1 MSSDNLISH
10 PTTTQRGIDGRVGGA
25 TRFKFPSAPVVY
37 EPEGMDKK
45 SFERE
50 FEVSPKAMFH
60 LMFGDKSAVFQ
71 TLYHERTARRTVP
84 GNRRT
89 FTILVKQMLTALLGF
104 TDIQQGAWTQL
115 VGGRM
120 KREFKYQI
128 EYHDIL
134 CRSQKLAPVAGA
146 VLIRGI

>member
-1 MSSDNLISH
+1 MSSDNLTSH
-10 PTTTQRGIDGRVGGA
+10 PTATQRSIDSRVGGA

-71 TLYHERTARRTVP
+71 TLYHERTARRMNP
-84 GNRRT
+84 WQPQN
-89 FTILVKQMLTALLGF
+89 F
-104 TDIQQGAWTQL
+104 
-115 VGGRM
+115 
-120 KREFKYQI
+120 
-128 EYHDIL
+128 
-134 CRSQKLAPVAGA
+134 
-146 VLIRGI
+146 